1 MQSSKEEAM
10 EIAKFVLTA
19 IGTFISVSG
28 LSFAVFQYWA
38 KRREE
43 KDALFRTSVRED
55 MEAERKMSRA
65 EIHDERTERKEA
77 IERLSKKIDG
87 LERTIMDNLQQR
99 MGSIEGE
106 LKGIRGTLGKIES
119 WFINNTP
126 GGNHGGGNG

>member
-1 MQSSKEEAM
+1 M

-43 KDALFRTSVRED
+43 QDAVFRTSVRED

-119 WFINNTP
+119 WFITNTP
-126 GGNHGGGNG
+126 GGNHGGGKG

>member
-1 MQSSKEEAM
+1 M

-38 KRREE
+38 KKREE
-43 KDALFRTSVRED
+43 KDAAFRAALSKD
-55 MEAERKMSRA
+55 METERCLSRE
-65 EIHDERTERKEA
+65 EIQGERIERKEA

-87 LERTIMDNLQQR
+87 LERAIMENLQQR
-99 MGSIEGE
+99 MGTIEGE

-119 WFINNTP
+119 WFISNTP
-126 GGNHGGGNG
+126 GRNTYGGGG